1 MGFVYTFFQER
12 ATAISH
18 GNTARL
24 ALAGG
29 DPTLARVCGTIA
41 ADEKRHEEAYQRVV
55 DKLLEVDPTG
65 TVLAIAA
72 MMRRKV
78 TMPAMFMHDG
88 HNPRLFD
95 HFSSVAQRL
104 GVYTAADY
112 ADILEYLVRRWRL
125 EKLEGLTSE
134 GREARDFLCRLPQ
147 RIRVFQERVE
157 ERAKKVKK
165 HATCQFSWIF
175 NRPVKL

>member
-112 ADILEYLVRRWRL
+112 ADILEHLVRRWRL